1 MARPPKDPHMP
12 RSLARIKAV
21 LILLAAATAMLL
33 PSLPAAAQDS
43 TLAPQATTATY
54 RDWTVR
60 CDHLPETPPRRVCEV
75 VQAVRAND
83 GQAVLAQI
91 VIGQPAP
98 DQPTKLIVQLPAG
111 VWLPANVTLTAPS
124 GESATAT
131 FTRCMQLCVADA
143 DIAQP
148 IVDALKAATEPA
160 KLTFQDGS
168 RRPIELPISLNG
180 FTAAINAARE

>member
-1 MARPPKDPHMP
+1 MP
-12 RSLARIKAV
+12 RSQLRIKAA
-21 LILLAAATAMLL
+21 LILVSAATAMML
-33 PSLPAAAQDS
+33 PSIPATAQDS

-75 VQAVRAND
+75 VQAVRATD

>member
-1 MARPPKDPHMP
+1 MP
-12 RSLARIKAV
+12 RSQLRIKAA
-21 LILLAAATAMLL
+21 LILVSEATAMML
-33 PSLPAAAQDS
+33 PSIPATAQDS

-75 VQAVRAND
+75 VQAVRATD